1 MDIRH
6 FGFSI
11 IGVNDKQTM
20 DDVAELNRLLNE
32 VGISIDLKPY
42 ENMDRTGYF
51 GISIDIDTL
60 NKIRTRNAGRKVSYN
75 KSQNYNCSPTI
86 GEVIEWK
93 KTMTHQQIID
103 KIGCPRAT
111 YYRKWKEL
119 KDAFGDDLSG
129 YGLDMSWQFIW

>member
-1 MDIRH
+1 MNTLH

-11 IGVNDKQTM
+11 FHP
-20 DDVAELNRLLNE
+20 DDEKAIADVSEMNELLE
-32 VGISIDLKPY
+32 S
-42 ENMDRTGYF
+42 F
-51 GISIDIDTL
+51 GISIYIKPYRDMDNMGYLGINIDTDTL
-60 NKIRTRNAGRKVSYN
+60 EKIKTRNAGRKVNYN
-75 KSQNYNCSPTI
+75 KSQNYNCCPTI

-111 YYRKWKEL
+111 YYRRWKEL
-119 KDAFGDDLSG
+119 KGEFGDDLSG